1 MVNPEKLSSSGTQD
15 EEKQNKTQDNVLDTN
30 ILKQI
35 QIMYIRVDPPLQTT
49 GVIDEPI
56 IAMRKS

>member
-35 QIMYIRVDPPLQTT
+35 QITYIRVDPPLQTT